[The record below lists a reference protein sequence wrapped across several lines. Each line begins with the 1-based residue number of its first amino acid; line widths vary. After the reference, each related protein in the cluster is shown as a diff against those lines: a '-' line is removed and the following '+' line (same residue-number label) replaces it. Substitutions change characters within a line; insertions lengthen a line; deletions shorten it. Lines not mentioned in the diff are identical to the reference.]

1 MKLSLSNHYIWF
13 VAIIANPFLGF
24 YSVIAKY
31 NNTGLV
37 MNWFTFGRHNHSPYS
52 IIVNFI
58 LLTQLFFFF
67 LHEFQP
73 LPFRNVLTLRTFPSL
88 FLCKWILV
96 YVDKYL
102 CPDFLRRLRVFV
114 FCGMWR
120 FLVFCGLWRLFVI
133 TFCEPDQFSIFV
145 YFLLKTRHRKHLHA
159 SHTGYSNRG
168 RGLSIMTV
176 FINSCDFLAISQ
188 PGKYYAFRRLN
199 QRGDYGP
206 SFVR

>member
-67 LHEFQP
+67 FMNFSHYHSEMYLLCGHSLLCFCVSEFWCT
-73 LPFRNVLTLRTFPSL
+73 LTNTCALTFCGFCG
-88 FLCKWILV
+88 FLCSAAC
-96 YVDKYL
+96 DGFL
-102 CPDFLRRLRVFV
+102 CSAVCDGCLWSHFV
-114 FCGMWR
+114 N
-120 FLVFCGLWRLFVI
+120 
-133 TFCEPDQFSIFV
+133 P
-145 YFLLKTRHRKHLHA
+145 
-159 SHTGYSNRG
+159 
-168 RGLSIMTV
+168 
-176 FINSCDFLAISQ
+176 INSPFLFTFYWRQDTGSICMRPTPDIQTVGVAYLSWL
-188 PGKYYAFRRLN
+188 F
-199 QRGDYGP
+199 
-206 SFVR
+206 S